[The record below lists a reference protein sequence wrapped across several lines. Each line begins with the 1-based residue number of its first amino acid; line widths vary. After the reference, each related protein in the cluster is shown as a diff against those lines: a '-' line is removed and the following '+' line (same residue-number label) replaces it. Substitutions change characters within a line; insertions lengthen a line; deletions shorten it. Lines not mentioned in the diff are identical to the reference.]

1 MATLEELQSIA
12 DEASVSASIQE
23 LESIAA
29 ESQPQQRVDISDQ
42 TLQVGP
48 FDTGVKL
55 PESLTAGLIS
65 AGRGLTT
72 VGRGLGF
79 VDPQSELEKRSFK
92 QLDEEFPI
100 ATTIGKVAGEA
111 APFLVP
117 GAGIGAIGS
126 QAGRI
131 AAATVLGASEGAILS
146 SGRGESLEEAIVDA
160 GIGGLIA
167 GGLEAA
173 FPIIGRLSSALVSRV
188 TGKTPTGN
196 LLDRAGRPTDE
207 LKSAL
212 NKSGQTFE
220 DLTRKGVRVLE
231 QSPQAIPQQAA
242 RAARL
247 ESLGIPATSGDVTQ
261 DFAQQ
266 SAESRLLES
275 PAETSGQIFREL
287 RLSQSR
293 AFRRNLDDI
302 VAKTGIPTESG
313 DSVIEALEGQK
324 TLLRGDKNKLYREF
338 AETSPDVQ
346 AVPIITDSIAEA
358 LPDSKTLRRLN
369 RLAPSQ
375 IGALDDLL
383 VEFGLER
390 SPDKV
395 QSFIAS
401 GADIEPLNVGNFEDF
416 RQSLNLIERTDQTG
430 AASVAIG
437 PLRTALDK
445 EGDLLESSLSKGGIT
460 DDDVLA
466 PLRQARGVVT
476 ELKTEFDPNR
486 LAGKITATKPRSK
499 ERKVES
505 SQVFNEIFAAKTP
518 IENVDDLLVTLN
530 KSPDGKKAI
539 ADLQASL
546 VTDLIDS
553 SFSTASR
560 KISGELTFNPTGF
573 NKRLSQIGEDKVN
586 ALFKGNPK
594 EGDKILQLSA
604 AARDTQPTA
613 GATPKGSASVILDML
628 NQLGVTNALSRSPVL
643 LGVKSVAKAVKDKG
657 TNEVALRK
665 ALSATPEI
673 RETVTFI
680 QNDLPGIA
688 APLGIAGL
696 SFIEEEE

>member
-460 DDDVLA
+460 DDDVLS
-466 PLRQARGVVT
+466 PLRQARAVVT

-486 LAGKITATKPRSK
+486 LAGKITSTKPRSK